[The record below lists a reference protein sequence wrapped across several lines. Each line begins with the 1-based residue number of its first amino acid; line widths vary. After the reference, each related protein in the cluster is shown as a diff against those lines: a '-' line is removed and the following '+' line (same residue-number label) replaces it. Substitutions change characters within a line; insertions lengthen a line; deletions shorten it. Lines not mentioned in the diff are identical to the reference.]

1 MSRSIL
7 KVASR
12 AVNAN
17 VQNHDN
23 VVTFL
28 QPIGHKLYAQS
39 GTAGPTGPTGSTGSS
54 IEIQN
59 PGTGGF
65 LFSDG
70 TSNGAVTSSAITE
83 SHNFGNTN
91 IYIQSDTLQ
100 MGNYSTNAIVT
111 INGGL
116 LINNSINQVISM
128 NMYDA
133 SGINQQTLTDISST
147 NLTLIAQVNYYPK
160 SYSTNLYVEYYTT
173 YTVGGNSTSNTDAF
187 ESQINIITDVS
198 GVNPN
203 PLQIGRGFQQWLSC
217 GNPVASAGVGT
228 RSGTIFPIVGSW
240 IINTDYQRDGSYY
253 TIQISAKRTSGDD
266 VLTVNGDIGTWLKIT
281 EILNSNY

>member
-23 VVTFL
+23 IVTFL
-28 QPIGHKLYAQS
+28 QPIGHKLYAQPGIAGS
-39 GTAGPTGPTGSTGSS
+39 TASATGPTGPTGSTGSS

-91 IYIQSDTLQ
+91 INIKCDTLS
-100 MGNYSTNAIVT
+100 MGNNSTNAIVT
-111 INGGL
+111 IDGGL

-133 SGINQQTLTDISST
+133 SGIHQETTTDISSIDMT
-147 NLTLIAQVNYYPK
+147 QIAYVNYYPK

-173 YTVGGNSTSNTDAF
+173 YTVGENSSSNTDAF
-187 ESQINIITDVS
+187 ESQINIVTDVS
-198 GVNPN
+198 GVSPN
-203 PLQIGRGFQQWLSC
+203 PLQIGKGFQQ
-217 GNPVASAGVGT
+217 AGV
-228 RSGTIFPIVGSW
+228 GTIFPIVGSW
-240 IINTDYQRDGSYY
+240 TIDTAYQRDGSYY
-253 TIQISAKRTSGDD
+253 TIQISAKRTRGDD
-266 VLTVNGDIGTWLKIT
+266 VLTVYGDIGTWLKIT
-281 EILNSNY
+281 EIYNSNY